1 MPLPREAISVYSR
14 SFVWPVTSSS
24 RYSFAFLI
32 FAAIFETMQSAKI
45 FSGTGSQQL
54 TEQICK
60 RFGTQPGRVNIQ
72 RFSDGEISPI
82 FLESVRGD
90 YVFLVQSTFAPAEN
104 FMELLLMIDAARRA
118 SAYKIIAV
126 IPYYGYARQDRK
138 DRPRVA
144 IGSKLVANML
154 VAAGA
159 DRVITMDLHA
169 PQIQGYFDIPVDHLD
184 SHAVFIPHIENLRL
198 ENLTFAAPDVGATN
212 RIREIAS
219 YFNAEMV
226 ICDKH
231 RKRANEIASMVVIG
245 DVAGKDIVI
254 IDDIC
259 DTGGTLA
266 KSAALLKEKGA
277 RSVRAL
283 ITHPVLSG
291 KAYENI
297 ENSVLEELIVCDTIP
312 VKKASSKIKVI
323 SVAELF
329 AVAIRN
335 AFENKSITS
344 LFIHSQR
351 RDK

>member
-1 MPLPREAISVYSR
+1 MSA
-14 SFVWPVTSSS
+14 
-24 RYSFAFLI
+24 
-32 FAAIFETMQSAKI
+32 AKI
-45 FSGTGSQQL
+45 FSGTGSQEL
-54 TEQICK
+54 AEQICK
-60 RFGTQPGRVNIQ
+60 SYGHRLGKVNIQ
-72 RFSDGEISPI
+72 RFSDGEILPT
-82 FLESVRGD
+82 FMESIRGD
-90 YVFLVQSTFAPAEN
+90 FVFLVQSTHSPAEN
-104 FMELLLMIDAARRA
+104 LMELLLMIDAAKRA

-138 DRPRVA
+138 DKPRVA
-144 IGSKLVANML
+144 IGSKLIANMIQ
-154 VAAGA
+154 AAGA
-159 DRVITMDLHA
+159 DRLITMDLHA

-184 SHAVFIPHIENLRL
+184 SHAVFIPYIENLKL
-198 ENLTFAAPDVGATN
+198 ENLTFAAPDVGSAN

-219 YFNAEMV
+219 YFEAEMV

-245 DVAGKDIVI
+245 DVTDRDVVI

-266 KSAALLKEKGA
+266 KSAALLMEKGA

-297 ENSVLEELIVCDTIP
+297 EKSVLDELVVCDTIP
-312 VKKASSKIKVI
+312 LKQSTPKIKII

-344 LFIHSQR
+344 LFVHSQR
-351 RDK
+351 KER

>member
-1 MPLPREAISVYSR
+1 MSA
-14 SFVWPVTSSS
+14 
-24 RYSFAFLI
+24 
-32 FAAIFETMQSAKI
+32 AKI
-45 FSGTGSQQL
+45 FSGTGSKGL

-60 RFGTQPGRVNIQ
+60 SYGSRLGKVNIQ
-72 RFSDGEISPI
+72 RFSDGEILPT
-82 FLESVRGD
+82 FMESIRGD
-90 YVFLVQSTFAPAEN
+90 FVFLVQSTHSPAEN
-104 FMELLLMIDAARRA
+104 LMELLLMIDAAKRA

-144 IGSKLVANML
+144 IGSKLIANMIQ
-154 VAAGA
+154 AAGA
-159 DRVITMDLHA
+159 DRLITMDLHA

-184 SHAVFIPHIENLRL
+184 SHAVFIPYIENLKL
-198 ENLTFAAPDVGATN
+198 ENLTFAAPDVGSAN

-219 YFNAEMV
+219 YFEAEMV

-245 DVAGKDIVI
+245 DVTDRDVVI

-266 KSAALLKEKGA
+266 KSAALLMEKGA

-297 ENSVLEELIVCDTIP
+297 ENSVLDELVVCDTIP
-312 VKKASSKIKVI
+312 LRQTTPKIKMI

-344 LFIHSQR
+344 LFVHSQR
-351 RDK
+351 KGR

>member
-1 MPLPREAISVYSR
+1 MA
-14 SFVWPVTSSS
+14 
-24 RYSFAFLI
+24 
-32 FAAIFETMQSAKI
+32 AKI
-45 FSGTGSQQL
+45 FSGTSSQKL
-54 TEQICK
+54 AAEICK
-60 RFGTQPGRVNIQ
+60 QYGTQLGKVNIQ
-72 RFSDGEISPI
+72 RFSDGEICPI
-82 FLESVRGD
+82 FLESIRGD
-90 YVFLVQSTFAPAEN
+90 SVFLVQSTYAPTDN
-104 FMELLLMIDAARRA
+104 LMELLLMIDAARRA
-118 SAYKIIAV
+118 SAYRVNAV

-138 DRPRVA
+138 DKPRVA

-154 VAAGA
+154 VAAGT

-184 SHAVFIPHIENLRL
+184 SHALFIPYIENLRL

-219 YFNAEMV
+219 YFSAEMV

-245 DVAGKDIVI
+245 DVTDRDVVI

-297 ENSVLEELIVCDTIP
+297 ENSVLEELVVCDTIP
-312 VKKASSKIKVI
+312 LRGQCPKIKVI

-351 RDK
+351 RNK

>member
-1 MPLPREAISVYSR
+1 MSYLIDIFVPHPHDIS
-14 SFVWPVTSSS
+14 
-24 RYSFAFLI
+24 A
-32 FAAIFETMQSAKI
+32 MQHAKI

-54 TEQICK
+54 AEQICK
-60 RFGTQPGRVNIQ
+60 QFGAKMGQVNIQ
-72 RFSDGEISPI
+72 RFSDGEICPV

-90 YVFLVQSTFAPAEN
+90 YVFIVQSTCAPTDN
-104 FMELLLMIDAARRA
+104 IMELLLMIDAAKRA
-118 SAYKIIAV
+118 SAYKVIAV
-126 IPYYGYARQDRK
+126 LPYYGYARQDRK
-138 DRPRVA
+138 DKPRVA
-144 IGSKLVANML
+144 IGSKLIANML

-184 SHAVFIPHIENLRL
+184 SHAVFIPYIEKLKL
-198 ENLTFAAPDVGATN
+198 ENLTFAAPDVGSAN
-212 RIREIAS
+212 RIRQIAS

-245 DVAGKDIVI
+245 DVVGKDVII

-266 KSAALLKEKGA
+266 KSAGLLKEKGA

-297 ENSVLEELIVCDTIP
+297 ENSVLEELVVCDTIP
-312 VKKASSKIKVI
+312 VKQQGSKIKVL
-323 SVAELF
+323 SVADLF

-344 LFIHSQR
+344 LFVYSQL
-351 RDK
+351 KGN

>member
-1 MPLPREAISVYSR
+1 MSA
-14 SFVWPVTSSS
+14 
-24 RYSFAFLI
+24 
-32 FAAIFETMQSAKI
+32 AKI
-45 FSGTGSQQL
+45 FAGTGSQNL
-54 TEQICK
+54 AEQICRSYGSRLGK
-60 RFGTQPGRVNIQ
+60 VNIQ
-72 RFSDGEISPI
+72 RFSDGEILPTFI
-82 FLESVRGD
+82 ESIRGD
-90 YVFLVQSTFAPAEN
+90 FVFLVQSTHSPADN
-104 FMELLLMIDAARRA
+104 LMELLLMIDAAKRA

-138 DRPRVA
+138 DKPRVA
-144 IGSKLVANML
+144 IGSKLIANMIQ
-154 VAAGA
+154 AAGA
-159 DRVITMDLHA
+159 NRLITMDLHA

-184 SHAVFIPHIENLRL
+184 SHAVFIPYIENLRL
-198 ENLTFAAPDVGATN
+198 ENLTFAAPDVGSAN

-219 YFNAEMV
+219 YFEAEMV

-245 DVAGKDIVI
+245 DVTGRDVVI

-266 KSAALLKEKGA
+266 KSAALLMDKGA
-277 RSVRAL
+277 RSVRAM

-297 ENSVLEELIVCDTIP
+297 ENSVLEELVVCDTIP
-312 VKKASSKIKVI
+312 LKHDSPKIKVI

-335 AFENKSITS
+335 AFENKSITG
-344 LFIHSQR
+344 LFVHSQR
-351 RDK
+351 KDR

>member
-1 MPLPREAISVYSR
+1 MS
-14 SFVWPVTSSS
+14 
-24 RYSFAFLI
+24 
-32 FAAIFETMQSAKI
+32 SAKI
-45 FSGTGSQQL
+45 FSGTGSQDL
-54 TEQICK
+54 AEQICK
-60 RFGTQPGRVNIQ
+60 SYGSRLGKVNIQ
-72 RFSDGEISPI
+72 RFSDGEILPT
-82 FLESVRGD
+82 FMESIRGD
-90 YVFLVQSTFAPAEN
+90 FVFLVQSTHSPAEN
-104 FMELLLMIDAARRA
+104 LMELLLMIDAAKRA

-144 IGSKLVANML
+144 IGSKLIANMIQ
-154 VAAGA
+154 AAGA
-159 DRVITMDLHA
+159 DRLITMDLHA

-184 SHAVFIPHIENLRL
+184 SHAVFIPYIENLKL
-198 ENLTFAAPDVGATN
+198 ENLTFAAPDVGSAN

-219 YFNAEMV
+219 YFEAEMV

-245 DVAGKDIVI
+245 DVTDRDVVI

-266 KSAALLKEKGA
+266 KSAALLMEKGA

-297 ENSVLEELIVCDTIP
+297 EKSVLDELVVCDTIP
-312 VKKASSKIKVI
+312 LRQTTPKIKVI

-344 LFIHSQR
+344 LFVHSQR
-351 RDK
+351 RGR